1 MEKLYLIRYGEI
13 GLKGEN
19 RSLFEDKLLSNINK
33 KIKIFDKN
41 LKIYKKPGR
50 IYLITETTKNIVI
63 NKLKKTPGIVSFSP
77 VQKVKL
83 DYDLIKKEV
92 LNSAKSFKNK
102 GKINFRISAR
112 RSNKKYKYDS
122 MQLQKL
128 LGEYVIDNLTG
139 VDLNVDLY
147 KPDLD
152 INVEIRK
159 DFAYIYTEIIEGL
172 GGLPVG
178 ISGTVGLML
187 SGGIDSPVAGYMSLK
202 RGVKIIPI
210 YFHSFPFTTDRA
222 KEKVI
227 DITKTLSNY
236 QHNIK
241 LHVVDFTKILTEI
254 NKNCPDKLLTIIMR
268 RLMIKITEM
277 LISKYDGKAIITGES
292 IGQVASQT
300 LEAIQVT
307 NNISALPILRPLI
320 GLNKVQIVNLAK
332 KIDTYDIS
340 IQPYDDCC
348 TVFVPK
354 NPETKPTL
362 EQIIQGE
369 KKLNIDKLIKQA
381 VKSVQILNIT
391 DEKLVD

>member
-33 KIKIFDKN
+33 KIKKFDKN
-41 LKIYKKPGR
+41 LKVYKKPGR
-50 IYLITETTKNIVI
+50 IYLITATDKSIVV

-92 LNSAKSFKNK
+92 LKSATSFENK
-102 GKINFRISAR
+102 EKINFRISAR

-122 MQLQKL
+122 MQLQKM
-128 LGEYVIDNLTG
+128 LGEYVIDNLKG

-147 KPDLD
+147 QPDLD

-159 DFAYIYTEIIEGL
+159 DFAYIYSEIIEGV
-172 GGLPVG
+172 GGLPVSV
-178 ISGTVGLML
+178 SGTVGLML
-187 SGGIDSPVAGYMSLK
+187 SGGIDSPVAGYMGLK
-202 RGVKIIPI
+202 RGVEIVPI

-227 DITKTLSNY
+227 DITKVLSNY

-241 LHVVDFTKILTEI
+241 LHIVDFTEILTEI
-254 NKNCPDKLLTIIMR
+254 NEKCPDKLLTIIMR

-277 LISKYDGKAIITGES
+277 LISKYNGKAIITGES

-300 LEAIQVT
+300 LEAIKVT
-307 NNISALPILRPLI
+307 NNIPDIPILRPLI

-332 KIDTYDIS
+332 KIGTYDIS

-354 NPETKPTL
+354 SPETRPTL

-369 KKLNIDKLIKQA
+369 ESLRIDKLIKQA

-391 DEKLVD
+391 DNKIVN